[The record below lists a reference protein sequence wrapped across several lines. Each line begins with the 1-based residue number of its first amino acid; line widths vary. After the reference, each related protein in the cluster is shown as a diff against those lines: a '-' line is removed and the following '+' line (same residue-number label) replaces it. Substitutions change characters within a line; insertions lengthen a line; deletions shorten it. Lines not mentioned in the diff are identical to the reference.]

1 MSGRRVQ
8 PATGLT
14 KLDVGAA
21 GPCEYR
27 RSNTRTEPS
36 AETEANTPTPPQ
48 AMSYTSRSCAISCV
62 STTPFCAPQSGAWP
76 RLCHAVARPRH
87 HHARLVL
94 GCRVC
99 AAFALHDIK
108 LLCCSRAARPRLNV
122 PDGAGRVDTG
132 RAQPLWVRLV
142 PVKRRQRRAE
152 LAVLVLLRSA
162 QVKSVREAAS
172 AIHQQPGQVLS
183 TWEAANCGR
192 GARC

>member
-1 MSGRRVQ
+1 VSGRRAR
-8 PATGLT
+8 PATGPT

-21 GPCEYR
+21 GPCEHR

-76 RLCHAVARPRH
+76 RLCHAVARPKDQ
-87 HHARLVL
+87 HARLVL

-99 AAFALHDIK
+99 AAFAPQGMK
-108 LLCCSRAARPRLNV
+108 LFCCSRAARPRLNV

-132 RAQPLWVRLV
+132 CAQTLWVGFV
-142 PVKRRQRRAE
+142 PVERRQRRAE
-152 LAVLVLLRSA
+152 LAVLVLVRPA

-172 AIHQQPGQVLS
+172 ATHQQPGQVLS
-183 TWEAANCGR
+183 T
-192 GARC
+192 